1 MLAAAPSRKRRKEA
15 RPSELSAAALS
26 LFVEK
31 GFSATRLEDVASR
44 AGVSKGT
51 LYLYFDNK
59 EALFKAVIQEG
70 ILPVVAE
77 NEAIAARHSGSS
89 FELLEKLLDN
99 WWRKIGL
106 TEFAGIPKLMVA
118 EARNFPEVARFYYEN
133 VICRGRALVG
143 AALERGMAAG
153 EFRRMDVETTIDVVI
168 APILMRLI
176 WRFSLGYCQNS
187 ESDSRLY
194 LQIHVDIL
202 RHGLRERVSETQV

>member
-1 MLAAAPSRKRRKEA
+1 MPAPATPRKRRKEA
-15 RPSELSAAALS
+15 RPTELTAAALA

-51 LYLYFDNK
+51 LYLYFDSK

-70 ILPVVAE
+70 ILPVVVE
-77 NEAIAARHSGSS
+77 NEAIAAKHTGSS
-89 FELLEKLLDN
+89 FDLLEKLLDN
-99 WWRKIGL
+99 WWGKIGL
-106 TEFAGIPKLMVA
+106 TDFAGIPKLMVA

-143 AALERGMAAG
+143 AALERGMATG
-153 EFRRMDVETTIDVVI
+153 EFRRMEVETTIDVVI
-168 APILMRLI
+168 APILMLLI
-176 WRFSLGYCQNS
+176 WRFSMACCQNG

-194 LQIHVDIL
+194 LQIHMNIP
-202 RHGLRERVSETQV
+202 RQGLRGSALESRV